1 MLADVRKLREDLDKV
16 TGGGGKKVLIQL
28 FFTYYLF
35 CKAMARDWVLGTA
48 IPFYQFILG
57 ENDATANNMYTAAR
71 SPFGIKTLWGSLSDA
86 VACLGYHKRYYILF
100 AVAVSI
106 TSIVGLIIQGEIYMG
121 TPGYAGIGATQI
133 ATLFIFF
140 FEYGGAT
147 VDSLTQAR
155 YTELMK
161 MMGTPTI
168 VSFVWFLINSCTLVS
183 AWGNLLLREG
193 SWTILLYFA
202 IPAAIPMLVPATLN
216 WIADPPAK
224 SCCAVE
230 TEKVTKHIGIFAMS
244 MVLAFGALGGTAII
258 IIAPD
263 ARNLRMA
270 YYITLSVIFCVMLFN
285 SLPGNIAKPA
295 FYMFLCSTLRL
306 FFNTS
311 LQAWYVGN
319 NLNTGAQLCAQQ
331 TDLPCTEDII
341 ATNFSCIDDG
351 PNFDTSYYQ
360 FVGNFMGAIAATV
373 AVIIFEKFIVHWNVR
388 AAFWVTTVFQMFS
401 TMLEITLLERWNHT
415 VIFGTDPLDPNAGY
429 VDQLFFLFGPQ
440 AVDKIIEMLDFMPNN
455 VLIGKL
461 CPPSMEATIFAVLA
475 GSQNFGTNLAYIFG
489 SIVVEGFGVNFAL
502 KTDLSYT
509 CVNPRISMFGVDG
522 LPTLTGLSWA
532 RFLGGVV
539 LPAFTVPLTFVLL
552 PNKPLTDD
560 FLDEEQ
566 AAPMAAEGGVDL
578 TVNQDSVVM
587 GSMPRNLKT
596 VSTSSFVSMGGIS
609 KGLPGG
615 RGDITM

>member
-1 MLADVRKLREDLDKV
+1 MVMV
-16 TGGGGKKVLIQL
+16 
-28 FFTYYLF
+28 
-35 CKAMARDWVLGTA
+35 
-48 IPFYQFILG
+48 
-57 ENDATANNMYTAAR
+57 
-71 SPFGIKTLWGSLSDA
+71 
-86 VACLGYHKRYYILF
+86 
-100 AVAVSI
+100 
-106 TSIVGLIIQGEIYMG
+106 
-121 TPGYAGIGATQI
+121 QI
-133 ATLFIFF
+133 ATLLIFG

-147 VDSLTQAR
+147 TDSLTQAR

-161 MMGTPTI
+161 KMGSPTI
-168 VSFVWFLINSCTLVS
+168 VSFVWFLMNSCSLIS
-183 AWGNLLLREG
+183 SWGNLLLREG
-193 SWTILLYFA
+193 NWMVLLYFA
-202 IPAAIPMLVPATLN
+202 IPAGLPMLVPAALN
-216 WIADPPAK
+216 WLFEKPAQEFCK
-224 SCCAVE
+224 PDCK
-230 TEKVTKHIGIFAMS
+230 KVAQHLGIFVMS
-244 MVLAFGALGGTAII
+244 MFLAFGALGGTFILI
-258 IIAPD
+258 FLPGETY
-263 ARNLRMA
+263 LRMI
-270 YYITLSVIFCVMLFN
+270 YYLVLSTVFVLMSFYV
-285 SLPGNIAKPA
+285 LPWNIAAPA
-295 FYMFLCSTLRL
+295 FYMFLCSSLRL
-306 FFNTS
+306 YFLST
-311 LQAWYVGN
+311 LQYWYTLPNRHYG
-319 NLNTGAQLCAQQ
+319 QLDCIEAAI
-331 TDLPCTEDII
+331 PYEDCSDISFI
-341 ATNFSCIDDG
+341 DIKYACIPDG
-351 PNFDTSYYQ
+351 PTFSTSYYQ
-360 FVGNFMGAIAATV
+360 FIGNFIGAIAATV
-373 AVIIFEKFIVHWNVR
+373 AVIIFEKIIVFWNVR

-401 TMLEITLLERWNHT
+401 TMLEVTLLERWNHT
-415 VIFGTDPLDPNAGY
+415 VLFGTDPMDPNAGY